1 MSAMMNELEKVRLE
15 RSCGIYMDEFEKGV
29 TAIRLPCL
37 HIFHGTCIFRWL
49 EKNHKCPLCRH
60 PLPHDD
66 AGRFSFKPDDKPT
79 MISQVLRNMSVPR
92 HDQPPIVA
100 KIFETV
106 ADGGGAFI
114 NVNIYHEALKLF
126 DYRAFDRW
134 HFRIR
139 RIGIDRPITDEIDA
153 RVARELAEEES
164 YGKARPNPATKS
176 AIEGL
181 ERVRV
186 DTSCGICMDDFEDGL
201 LATRFPCLHIFHGDC
216 ILRWLET
223 HYKCPL
229 CRYPCFVTETCSNI
243 LITLAFW

>member
-1 MSAMMNELEKVRLE
+1 
-15 RSCGIYMDEFEKGV
+15 
-29 TAIRLPCL
+29 
-37 HIFHGTCIFRWL
+37 
-49 EKNHKCPLCRH
+49 
-60 PLPHDD
+60 
-66 AGRFSFKPDDKPT
+66 
-79 MISQVLRNMSVPR
+79 MISQVLRNMRVPR
-92 HDQPPIVA
+92 HEQPPIVA

-106 ADGGGAFI
+106 SDGGGAFI

-153 RVARELAEEES
+153 RVARELAEEKS
-164 YGKARPNPATKS
+164 YGRARPKPATKS

-229 CRYPCFVTETCSNI
+229 CRYPLLCD
-243 LITLAFW
+243 